1 MEKTNSIK
9 FFYNGIKVNSGK
21 LRKCFYSTS
30 ENSVTISAHDY
41 GTSLPR
47 DLFPVK
53 NDTDLYSDYF
63 DTDRATIAEDHP
75 LYKYARAA
83 AVKAEIRYMKRHI
96 EYLEKQEAYPKGH
109 PLHGYYEK
117 EIARER
123 ERLAMYE
130 AEQAEQ
136 GQPTDADLAK
146 IEQQRQEAENA
157 RREREHEEE
166 LARREEMLRKRNEG
180 RRFIEQTMNEYPV
193 KGERDPVV
201 RICWSEHPAFYSWE
215 DDALVMSVAA
225 AEIVLKKFDD
235 EEHAKNEG
243 YDKTKFRVE
252 YFADEADDER
262 SIYEGRYDLGDGDGG
277 LIEHIR
283 AWGEWNRTH
292 NAFGHEIATDEQREQ
307 NAEHIA
313 EAEQIVALADMLKR
327 YTANGNIV
335 EIKAA
340 AWLEMLAQK
349 KQEQQNNEIREI
361 CEKVKMMSDDQ
372 LAAAVE
378 YAMTVF
384 NSKAVARVFLQ
395 ELAERDHDR
404 AYSLFQKWIKEA

>member
-1 MEKTNSIK
+1 MEKKNSVK
-9 FFYNGIKVNSGK
+9 FFYNGIKVNGGK
-21 LRKCFYSTS
+21 LRKCYF
-30 ENSVTISAHDY
+30 NLHDDGSVTVYADDY
-41 GTSLPR
+41 GTALPR

-53 NDTDLYSDYF
+53 NDTDIYTDYF
-63 DTDRATIAEDHP
+63 DKDSACLEPDHP
-75 LYKYARAA
+75 LYKYAHAA
-83 AVKAEIRYMKRHI
+83 AVKAAIKSKERHI
-96 EYLEKQEAYPKGH
+96 KSLERYIEKH
-109 PLHGYYEK
+109 PRYADHYRK
-117 EIARER
+117 EIAEAQER
-123 ERLAMYE
+123 ISSLSTVQIEK
-130 AEQAEQ
+130 

-166 LARREEMLRKRNEG
+166 LKRREEMLRKRNEG

-252 YFADEADDER
+252 YFADDADDER
-262 SIYEGRYDLGDGDGG
+262 STYEGRYDLGDGDGG

-283 AWGEWNRTH
+283 SFGEWNRTH
-292 NAFGHEIATDEQREQ
+292 NAFGHEITTDEQREQ

-313 EAEQIVALADMLKR
+313 EAEQIVALADMLNR

-335 EIKAA
+335 EVKAA
-340 AWLEMLAQK
+340 AWLEMLARK
-349 KQEQQNNEIREI
+349 KQEQQNAEIREMK
-361 CEKVKMMSDDQ
+361 EKVEMMTDDQ

-378 YAMTVF
+378 YAMTAF
-384 NSKAVARVFLQ
+384 NSKTAARVFLQ